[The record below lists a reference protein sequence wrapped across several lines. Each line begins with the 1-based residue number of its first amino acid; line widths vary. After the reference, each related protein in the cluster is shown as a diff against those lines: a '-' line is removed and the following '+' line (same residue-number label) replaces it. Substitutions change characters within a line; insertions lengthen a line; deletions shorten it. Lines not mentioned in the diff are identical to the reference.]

1 MTISEFK
8 QKQSLPYEAK
18 IAHAEKRAWEF
29 YDTITGRGDNVHV
42 SVGGL
47 DSITLLVFC
56 VVSALMRQQ
65 FLSAFWKIREIRK
78 YINNWALCL

>member
-47 DSITLLVFC
+47 DSITLLVFLR
-56 VVSALMRQQ
+56 S
-65 FLSAFWKIREIRK
+65 IG
-78 YINNWALCL
+78 INAASNFCQHFGR